1 MFFLFFFIAKSLNLS
16 CFLIELI
23 SGAVH
28 AWGSE
33 EPRDVEG
40 FDWDRERHP
49 AENWQVRHHHPHHL
63 PHHHHHHQLLDK
75 AITISHKKRQSRES
89 PPRQLWKLLSRKL
102 LHIFFVIS
110 SFSFAS
116 LWFSGLGSG
125 LSLVIWRWHWCY
137 WAWCWCCWAWCWC
150 YWALLGWYYWEWC
163 WCYWAWFWCYSALFW
178 CFWKRCWCYWGWL
191 HLMHLSGDRPIH
203 CLQNP
208 AWAWHDSHT
217 EVNIYQMHTCIG
229 TFFLDVEIH
238 L

>member
-1 MFFLFFFIAKSLNLS
+1 MLS
-16 CFLIELI
+16 DWVDFRCCTCLRLWRTQRRWRVWRRRRATSSRELTSSSPSSPSPSSSPSSSPTFRQGHYYI
-23 SGAVH
+23 S
-28 AWGSE
+28 
-33 EPRDVEG
+33 
-40 FDWDRERHP
+40 
-49 AENWQVRHHHPHHL
+49 Q
-63 PHHHHHHQLLDK
+63 
-75 AITISHKKRQSRES
+75 KRQSRES

-217 EVNIYQMHTCIG
+217 EVNIHQMHTCIG
-229 TFFLDVEIH
+229 TFKDIEIH